1 MEIDHSRKET
11 PGKGDAPMAYNRD
24 IYEKAQKI
32 IDDRRERSEKKA
44 EAKARLFDSLEPEY
58 GKLRQ
63 EMIESVREAIKS
75 IDMKPDDAPALLQQ
89 QKIRNLTAQQQIR
102 SLLQKHDLPEDYLE
116 VKYVCPVCSDTGI
129 DGNRLCECHL
139 EVLKKLAYDEAGS
152 RSPLKF
158 CSFDDFRLDYYSNR
172 VNPEYGCSPRQRM
185 GEILDYCKSYAATF
199 DAASPSLLFFGE
211 TGLGKTHLSL
221 SIAGTVI
228 NAGYSVIYNSA
239 QNIFN
244 ELQKER
250 FGKGDSDGRFEPMV
264 LECDLLVIDD
274 LGAEFSTQFTNAAL
288 YNIVNTRINSTLP
301 TIISTNLN
309 IKELEERY
317 TRRISSRLIGE
328 YAVINFIGEDV
339 RQIRSERTDA

>member
-1 MEIDHSRKET
+1 
-11 PGKGDAPMAYNRD
+11 MAYNRD

-32 IDDRRERSEKKA
+32 IEERREKAESQA
-44 EAKARLFDSLEPEY
+44 EAKARLFDALEPEY
-58 GKLRQ
+58 GRLRQ
-63 EMIESVREAIKS
+63 EMIQSVREAIKA
-75 IDMKPDDAPALLQQ
+75 IDMNPEEAPEFLQR
-89 QKIRNLTAQQQIR
+89 QKIRNLTAQQRIKA
-102 SLLQKHDLPEDYLE
+102 LLQKHDLPEDYLE
-116 VKYVCPVCSDTGI
+116 VKYHCPVCSDTGI
-129 DGNRLCECHL
+129 DGNRLCACHI
-139 EVLKKLAYDEAGS
+139 EILKKLAYDEAGQK
-152 RSPLKF
+152 SPLKF
-158 CSFDDFRLDYYSNR
+158 CSFDDFRLDYYSDK

-185 GEILDYCKSYAATF
+185 EEVLNFCKTYAATF
-199 DAASPSLLFFGE
+199 DADSPSLLFYGE

-221 SIAGTVI
+221 SIAGEVI
-228 NAGYSVIYNSA
+228 NAGYSVLYNSA

-250 FGKGDSDGRFEPMV
+250 FGKGEADGRYEAMA

-288 YNIVNTRINSTLP
+288 YNIINTRINSGLP

-309 IKELEERY
+309 MKGIEERY

-339 RQIRSERTDA
+339 RQIKSERAE

>member
-1 MEIDHSRKET
+1 
-11 PGKGDAPMAYNRD
+11 MAYNRD

-32 IDDRRERSEKKA
+32 IDGRREDSEKKA
-44 EAKARLFDSLEPEY
+44 EARARLFDSLEPEY
-58 GKLRQ
+58 GKLRK
-63 EMIESVREAIKS
+63 EMIESVKEAIKS
-75 IDMKPDDAPALLQQ
+75 IDMKPEEAPTFLQQ
-89 QKIRNLTAQQQIR
+89 QKIRNLNAQQQIKA
-102 SLLQKHDLPEDYLE
+102 LLAKHDLPEDYLE
-116 VKYVCPVCSDTGI
+116 VRYHCPVCQDTGI

-152 RSPLKF
+152 KSPLKF
-158 CSFDDFRLDYYSNR
+158 CSFADFRLDYYSDR

-199 DAASPSLLFFGE
+199 DPDSPSLLFFGE

-221 SIAGTVI
+221 SIAGEVI

-288 YNIVNTRINSTLP
+288 YNIVNTRINSSLP

-309 IKELEERY
+309 IKEIEERY

-339 RQIRSERTDA
+339 RQIKSENNG

>member
-1 MEIDHSRKET
+1 
-11 PGKGDAPMAYNRD
+11 MAYNRD
-24 IYEKAQKI
+24 IFEKAQKI
-32 IDDRRERSEKKA
+32 IDDRREAA
-44 EAKARLFDSLEPEY
+44 EQAAMARAQLFDTLEPAY

-63 EMIESVREAIKS
+63 EMIQSVQEAVKA
-75 IDMKPDDAPALLQQ
+75 IDMNPEEAPEFLQK

-102 SLLQKHDLPEDYLE
+102 ALLLKHDLPADYLE
-116 VKYVCPVCSDTGI
+116 VKYTCPRCEDTGI
-129 DGNRLCECHL
+129 DGSRLCECHI
-139 EVLKKLAYDEAGS
+139 EILKKLAYDEAGQK
-152 RSPLKF
+152 SPLKF
-158 CSFDDFRLDYYSNR
+158 CRFDEFRLDYYSDR

-185 GEILDYCKSYAATF
+185 SEILDLCKSYAATF
-199 DAASPSLLFFGE
+199 DTDSPSLLFYGE

-221 SIAGTVI
+221 SIAGEVI

-250 FGKGDSDGRFEPMV
+250 FGKGDADGRFEPMV

-288 YNIVNTRINSTLP
+288 YNIINTRINSGLP

-309 IKELEERY
+309 IKDLEERY
-317 TRRISSRLIGE
+317 TRRVSSRLIGE
-328 YAVINFIGEDV
+328 YAVVNFIGEDV
-339 RQIRSERTDA
+339 RQLKSEGK